1 MYLICPG
8 CLVIGGQK
16 FTALDPGMI
25 EDKFNLIH
33 PLFFIIAF
41 EYLQAYRIELAISG
55 NIHLGHLQG
64 HRMSSADCG
73 QQWDTIKDVL
83 KSNRIS

>member
-1 MYLICPG
+1 MCFDICTINIRVSIRVRG
-8 CLVIGGQK
+8 LHLV
-16 FTALDPGMI
+16 
-25 EDKFNLIH
+25 
-33 PLFFIIAF
+33 IIAF